1 MADVMEAPAKKEIQS
16 KASRAGLTFAV
27 SRVEKKIRQS
37 RLAKRVG
44 VESYIYMTGVVEAV
58 VHDLLS
64 KADAHAAG
72 LEPPAKRMT
81 NQHVLAAAR
90 SDPDLARLFSGFC
103 FTSSAN
109 VPKAVEHILDKEQ
122 QEERKEQQEERKVEK
137 ERRAAEKKAQE
148 NGNEPMD

>member
-44 VESYIYMTGVVEAV
+44 VESYIYLTGVVEAV

-103 FTSSAN
+103 FTSSSN
-109 VPKAVEHILDKEQ
+109 VPKAVDHILDKEQ
-122 QEERKEQQEERKVEK
+122 QKEREEEK

-148 NGNEPMD
+148 NGNAAMDD

>member
-1 MADVMEAPAKKEIQS
+1 M
-16 KASRAGLTFAV
+16 
-27 SRVEKKIRQS
+27 EKKVRQS

-44 VESYIYMTGVVEAV
+44 TESYIYLTGVVEAV

-72 LEPPAKRMT
+72 LQPAAKRMT
-81 NQHVLAAAR
+81 NAHVLAAAR

-109 VPKAVEHILDKEQ
+109 VPKAVDHILDKEQ
-122 QEERKEQQEERKVEK
+122 QEERKDAKEK
-137 ERRAAEKKAQE
+137 RMAKAKE
-148 NGNEPMD
+148 NGDAAMDD

>member
-44 VESYIYMTGVVEAV
+44 VESYIYLTGVVEAV
-58 VHDLLS
+58 VQDLLS

-103 FTSSAN
+103 FTSSSN

-122 QEERKEQQEERKVEK
+122 QEARKEEK
-137 ERRAAEKKAQE
+137 ERRAADAKAKE
-148 NGNEPMD
+148 NGNEQMD

>member
-58 VHDLLS
+58 VHDLLA
-64 KADAHAAG
+64 KADAHAAS
-72 LEPPAKRMT
+72 LDPPAKRMT

-103 FTSSAN
+103 FTSSSN

-122 QEERKEQQEERKVEK
+122 QKDREDEK
-137 ERRAAEKKAQE
+137 ARRAAEKAKENGE
-148 NGNEPMD
+148 NGNAAMDD

>member
-1 MADVMEAPAKKEIQS
+1 MAEAMEAPAKKEIQS

-44 VESYIYMTGVVEAV
+44 VESYIYLTGVVEAV

-72 LEPPAKRMT
+72 LDPPAKRMT

-90 SDPDLARLFSGFC
+90 SDPARAPRSRNTSKRTCASRGAARSGGKATKSSGWSRSG
-103 FTSSAN
+103 TSCPARGM
-109 VPKAVEHILDKEQ
+109 PA
-122 QEERKEQQEERKVEK
+122 
-137 ERRAAEKKAQE
+137 
-148 NGNEPMD
+148 

>member
-1 MADVMEAPAKKEIQS
+1 MAEAMEAPGKREIQS
-16 KASRAGLTFAV
+16 KARRAGLTFAV
-27 SRVEKKIRQS
+27 SRVEKKVRQS

-44 VESYIYMTGVVEAV
+44 TESYIYLTGVVEAV

-72 LEPPAKRMT
+72 LQPAAKRMT
-81 NQHVLAAAR
+81 NAHVLAAAR

-109 VPKAVEHILDKEQ
+109 VPKAVDHILDKEQ
-122 QEERKEQQEERKVEK
+122 QEERKDAKEK
-137 ERRAAEKKAQE
+137 RMAKAKE
-148 NGNEPMD
+148 NGDAAMDD

>member
-16 KASRAGLTFAV
+16 KAKRAGLTFAV
-27 SRVEKKIRQS
+27 SRVEKKLRQS

-44 VESYIYMTGVVEAV
+44 VESYIYLTGVVEAV

-103 FTSSAN
+103 FTSSSN

-122 QEERKEQQEERKVEK
+122 QDARKEER
-137 ERRAAEKKAQE
+137 ERRAAENKAQE
-148 NGNEPMD
+148 NGNAAMDD